1 MSESENETRVVLVG
15 PGCSFGDG
23 RLALLRSLRSATRV
37 FFSDGGKIIYM
48 YYLLADNRLP
58 CVEEGFVL
66 RALERQVE
74 DFRLMIADYK
84 FSEAQA
90 SVARQYPKP
99 KFDRSK
105 VRAYQ
110 SNMQGRK
117 GRGGYWKK

>member
-1 MSESENETRVVLVG
+1 MSEPENEARVVLVG
-15 PGCSFGDG
+15 LGCSFGDA

-37 FFSDGGKIIYM
+37 FFSDGGKVIYM

-58 CVEEGFVL
+58 CVEKGFAL

-90 SVARQYPKP
+90 SAARQYPKP
-99 KFDRSK
+99 KLDNSRE
-105 VRAYQ
+105 RAYQ
-110 SNMQGRK
+110 NNRQGRK
-117 GRGGYWKK
+117 GRGGYWKR